1 MRDAPEPGGT
11 PTDAT
16 LIEARDLS
24 VDASWGHIYG
34 PVDLR
39 VRTGGVTVL
48 AGPEGRGRTALLLT
62 LAGRMR
68 PTTGELVAF
77 DRSNDAHHLF
87 KNAAVAWIDEVD
99 DIEQTIRVSDV
110 ITEQIRWS
118 APWYKWVT
126 PAVEEDLERICRP
139 VFGPYPLPAME
150 SFVEELP
157 ELTAALFR
165 IAVGN
170 LRRPPLLVVGG
181 VDNLT
186 RSQNQLHLM
195 DRLVDLGRTQT
206 VITADINAVSPAGG
220 VRDVIGVHNLTDGQF
235 VGLEHEDRT

>member
-11 PTDAT
+11 PPSDAT
-16 LIEARDLS
+16 LIEARELS
-24 VDASWGHIYG
+24 VDASWGHICG

-68 PTTGELVAF
+68 PTKGELVAF

-126 PAVEEDLERICRP
+126 PALEEDLERICRP

-157 ELTAALFR
+157 RTDRCPLPYRGGQPATSAA
-165 IAVGN
+165 AG
-170 LRRPPLLVVGG
+170 RRRGGGQPDAKPEPASPDGPSRGPGPHPDRDHRRHQRRVPP
-181 VDNLT
+181 
-186 RSQNQLHLM
+186 
-195 DRLVDLGRTQT
+195 GRRC
-206 VITADINAVSPAGG
+206 P
-220 VRDVIGVHNLTDGQF
+220 
-235 VGLEHEDRT
+235 